1 MPYINNPLLQT
12 DQLFAIVRC
21 RQEAIE
27 LFQARRGFEG
37 KSWMLSKAGCGHEGR
52 ERGFSTGCIYR
63 PLLSQTSAPKPELSH
78 PEGR

>member
-21 RQEAIE
+21 RREAIE

-52 ERGFSTGCIYR
+52 ERGF
-63 PLLSQTSAPKPELSH
+63 
-78 PEGR
+78 